1 MIDVEPPV
9 AGWDEFIGP
18 YVLGARQVALVDVG
32 PSSSAGNLIDGLK
45 ALYIKPKSVSHILL
59 THVHLDHAGAI
70 GELLEFLPQANVVV
84 HPKGAPHLADTD
96 KLWEG
101 SAKTLGDLA
110 EKYGRPQNVAPER
123 IVPVEDGMR
132 IGLGDGLDLEVMYT
146 PGHAVHH
153 LSFFER
159 GSGMLFAGE
168 AGGVYTSRDDL
179 LRPAT
184 PSPFILEQKL
194 ASIDKLVE
202 RKPTTICYGH
212 FGPGKD
218 ARHNLLRYREQL
230 ELWREVVSEI
240 LASGAGSEAIFS
252 ELMERDANLESMKDL
267 PEDQYQRECYFMINN
282 IRGFVGYVE
291 KRNRKREY
299 PHHGDSGS

>member
-194 ASIDKLVE
+194 ASIDKLVQL
-202 RKPTTICYGH
+202 KPKTIYYGH
-212 FGPGKD
+212 FGPGED
-218 ARHNLLRYREQL
+218 AQHKLLRYKEQL
-230 ELWREVVSEI
+230 KLWHEVIGEALDNGAQPETMVSELI
-240 LASGAGSEAIFS
+240 
-252 ELMERDANLESMKDL
+252 ERDANLESMKNL
-267 PEDQYQRECYFMINN
+267 PQDHYQRERYFMMNGIY
-282 IRGFVGYVE
+282 GFVGYIE
-291 KRNRKREY
+291 KQKKEILL
-299 PHHGDSGS
+299 S